1 MVYRFILISDE
12 AEDFMREIKI
22 DSDAT
27 FLDFHKTILK
37 TCGYKD
43 DQLTSFTICEDGW
56 LKGQEITLED
66 MGSSA
71 DEDTYIMA
79 KTRLSDFLEEEKQHL
94 LYTFDPLGDRV
105 FFIEL
110 SEIIMGKTL
119 KEPVVSRQQG
129 DAPKQTLDFDE
140 LFARNPIVPNKA
152 DSGLDNDEDM
162 FGDGI
167 SEEDIDLEGLDI
179 SDGEPF

>member
-12 AEDFMREIKI
+12 ADDFMREIKI

-27 FLDFHKTILK
+27 FLDFHKVILK
-37 TCGYKD
+37 TCGYND

-56 LKGQEITLED
+56 VKGQEITLED
-66 MGSSA
+66 MGSSI
-71 DEDTYIMA
+71 DEDSYIMA

-94 LYTFDPLGDRV
+94 LYTFDPLADRV

-110 SEIIMGKTL
+110 SEIITGKTL
-119 KEPVVSRQQG
+119 KAPVVSRQQG
-129 DAPKQTLDFDE
+129 DAPRQTLDFDE
-140 LFARNPIVPNKA
+140 LFARNPIQPGKNDVPM
-152 DSGLDNDEDM
+152 DDDEDM